1 MIGSEEELRAKF
13 GEVHP
18 LATAK
23 TRPALDKYSRQ
34 FIAMSPFVVV
44 STADASGKALVAEL
58 GDEHGSSL
66 CQLLD
71 HLTHGAGPA
80 TTMAVFLADCPA
92 QSPDGRA
99 RAREHLTTRRSFD
112 ARGPPPLT

>member
-1 MIGSEEELRAKF
+1 MQTARRLIRLHASTSVFALVLALLWSVGWGQVHRVLHPGS
-13 GEVHP
+13 P
-18 LATAK
+18 SYT
-23 TRPALDKYSRQ
+23 
-34 FIAMSPFVVV
+34 I
-44 STADASGKALVAEL
+44 ADASGKAVVAEL

-80 TTMAVFLADCPA
+80 TIMAMFLADCPA
-92 QSPDGRA
+92 QSPNGRA
-99 RAREHLTTRRSFD
+99 PAQERLTTRRSFD

>member
-1 MIGSEEELRAKF
+1 MQTARRLIRLHACTSVFALVLALLWSVGW
-13 GEVHP
+13 GQVHRV
-18 LATAK
+18 LH
-23 TRPALDKYSRQ
+23 PA
-34 FIAMSPFVVV
+34 SPSYTV
-44 STADASGKALVAEL
+44 ADASGKALVAEL

-99 RAREHLTTRRSFD
+99 PAREHLTTRRSFD
-112 ARGPPPLT
+112 ARGPPPLA